1 MKNKE
6 SLKVLV
12 STIEDIS
19 KITKNTKYIC
29 LDITESDYEV
39 ISYFLKNGEN
49 YLYSSAIFNTFGY
62 VYVSHHEFLKA
73 ENIISLIYANM
84 PKDLT
89 ELEVARY
96 LYISIAK
103 YVSFDINS
111 CEDKNETRD
120 MLLVTSINNIWGSL
134 SCGKINNLSLA
145 WIYYYLCRR
154 LSIETKIVIDKD
166 TNEIL
171 NALEIDNQV
180 IITNPFKDLPYIQAN
195 MKTRY
200 FGQYN
205 DDTIMDK
212 KIHYIK
218 NKYND
223 DFIDKAIKDIDYLHE
238 DCVFEILKKT
248 EKIIDVQNL
257 KPFSLNIIYQYIFNK
272 YCPNYDI
279 KVNNLFLNNR
289 DKSHFIMISYSN
301 MHYSYNYKNL
311 EFVKVNNNDIS
322 YNIKSGKIGI
332 YLNEYIPNINIS

>member
-1 MKNKE
+1 ME
-6 SLKVLV
+6 SLKVLI

-19 KITKNTKYIC
+19 KITKDTKYIC
-29 LDITESDYEV
+29 LDITKSNYEV
-39 ISYFLKNGEN
+39 ISYFIKNGQN
-49 YLYSSAIFNTFGY
+49 YLYSSAISNTLGY
-62 VYVSHHEFLKA
+62 VYVNHHEFVKA
-73 ENIISLIYANM
+73 ETIISLIYANM

-111 CEDKNETRD
+111 SEDKNETRD
-120 MLLVTSINNIWGSL
+120 MFLVTNINNIWGSL
-134 SCGKINNLSLA
+134 SCGKITNLSIA

-154 LSIETKIVIDKD
+154 LSIETSIVIDKE
-166 TNEIL
+166 TGEIL
-171 NALEIDNQV
+171 NKLVIDNQ
-180 IITNPFKDLPYIQAN
+180 IIVTNLFKDLPYIQAN
-195 MKTRY
+195 MKTKY
-200 FGQYN
+200 FGPYN
-205 DDTIMDK
+205 NETNMDK

-223 DFIDKAIKDIDYLHE
+223 DFIDKAIKDIDYLHK

-248 EKIIDVQNL
+248 EKIINVEKL
-257 KPFSLNIIYQYIFNK
+257 KPSSLNIIYQDIFHK

-279 KVNNLFLNNR
+279 KINNLFLNKH
-289 DKSHFIMISYSN
+289 DKSHFIMISYSD

-311 EFVKVNNNDIS
+311 EFVKVNNNDIL

-332 YLNEYIPNINIS
+332 YLNEYIPNININ